1 MPACTKDRESVLF
14 GAFLLKERNSSCD
27 AFCPARFHKLPAEKG
42 NSLLC
47 AQAQEGT
54 GRVRAGPVVGRGA
67 QLNPGPAA
75 PLPGSRQGKGCA
87 EVLRL
92 PDVWS
97 VLWEALL
104 LQKGLQVEFPVTA
117 TLRPMGGPDSGWE

>member
-14 GAFLLKERNSSCD
+14 FLRRETAHVMLSAQQDSISCQLKR
-27 AFCPARFHKLPAEKG
+27 G
-42 NSLLC
+42 TLC
-47 AQAQEGT
+47 CVPKPRKAPGGSEL
-54 GRVRAGPVVGRGA
+54 VLWCLGRGA

-75 PLPGSRQGKGCA
+75 PLPGSRRGKGCA

-104 LQKGLQVEFPVTA
+104 PQNGLQVEFPVTA